1 MGEGWEEGRKW
12 RRKEKNMG
20 AGVWEFRG
28 EPRKGKNRKI
38 CGVSASESEW
48 RGENGGKRKCRRGG
62 DDQREFFW
70 GKREK
75 SEREKKKRKK
85 N

>member
-1 MGEGWEEGRKW
+1 
-12 RRKEKNMG
+12 MG

-48 RGENGGKRKCRRGG
+48 RGKVENGEKPGRGG
-62 DDQREFFW
+62 
-70 GKREK
+70 GVG
-75 SEREKKKRKK
+75 
-85 N
+85 